1 MKILVCNVGSTSLKY
16 QLIDMDDNEKSLC
29 IGKVERVGSQNGIY
43 SHNDINGLNFKK
55 EMPISNHGIAIE
67 YMIETLKK
75 GLIKSL
81 EEISCIGFKVV
92 HAKGVSGVQELN
104 ENVLKA
110 MADFN
115 SIAPAHNP
123 PYISAIRQFKKI
135 VPTIPLIGSFE
146 TGFHQTME
154 PKAYLYPIDRNISE
168 KYSIRRYG
176 FHGASHE
183 YLANKVSEYMG
194 KKKIKVITCHLG
206 GSASIC
212 AINDGKSV
220 DTTLGFSLQCG
231 IMHNNRCGDID
242 PYIIF
247 YLMDEAKMSEDE
259 IKLMLNK
266 NSGLYGMSHI
276 SNDLRDIEI
285 EASKGNI
292 DAINTIEKYCYDITK
307 YIGAYIAS
315 LGGVDAIVFSGGI
328 GENSSLVR
336 EKVLENLEFLG
347 IKIDKDLNRFAKCD
361 AKISSK
367 DSKVE
372 IYIIATNEE
381 IIIARKAKEYL
392 LSSK

>member
-1 MKILVCNVGSTSLKY
+1 VCNVGSTSLKY

-29 IGKVERVGSQNGIY
+29 VGKIERVGSQNGIY
-43 SHNDINGLNFKK
+43 SHNDVKGLIFKK
-55 EMPISNHGIAIE
+55 ELAISDHSFAIE
-67 YMIETLKK
+67 LMIEILKK
-75 GLIKSL
+75 GLIQEL

-92 HAKGVSGVQELN
+92 HAKGISGVKQLDED
-104 ENVLKA
+104 VLDS
-110 MADFN
+110 MAAFN
-115 SIAPAHNP
+115 CIAPAHNP

-135 VPTIPLIGSFE
+135 VPKIPLIGSFE

-154 PKAYLYPIDRNISE
+154 PKAYLYPIDKDISE

-194 KKKIKVITCHLG
+194 KENIKIITCHLG
-206 GSASIC
+206 GSASLC
-212 AINDGKSV
+212 AIKNGKSI

-266 NSGLYGMSHI
+266 NAGLYGMSHV

-285 EASKGNI
+285 EAYKGNI
-292 DAINTIEKYCYDITK
+292 DAINTIDKYCYDITK
-307 YIGAYIAS
+307 YIGAYSAA
-315 LGGVDAIVFSGGI
+315 LGGIDAIVFSGGI

-336 EKVLENLEFLG
+336 QKVLSNLEFLG
-347 IKIDKDLNRFAKCD
+347 IKINNELNENAKCD
-361 AKISSK
+361 TKINSI
-367 DSKVE
+367 DSKVAV
-372 IYIIATNEE
+372 YVIATNEE

-392 LSSK
+392 LSHK